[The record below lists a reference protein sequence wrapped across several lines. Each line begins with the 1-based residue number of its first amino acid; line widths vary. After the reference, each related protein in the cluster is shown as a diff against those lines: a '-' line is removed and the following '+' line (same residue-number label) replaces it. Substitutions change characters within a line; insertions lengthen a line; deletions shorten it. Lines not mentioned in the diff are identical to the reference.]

1 MHTICVI
8 NWIIFGIIFFVSLFR
23 RKLSSFFNYTIVS
36 LFIIGFIAIFL
47 NIINIYECDFSK
59 DLGITSYWRLYY
71 FLFKNFGGLIPI
83 IALIAGAHGSIKDD
97 EERARRNFID
107 YWKNHK

>member
-8 NWIIFGIIFFVSLFR
+8 NWIIVGIILITTLIRREYSTLFFCIDISIGAIL
-23 RKLSSFFNYTIVS
+23 LIAAFFAVTNLYKEEIM
-36 LFIIGFIAIFL
+36 I
-47 NIINIYECDFSK
+47 K
-59 DLGITSYWRLYY
+59 LGINGYFKFCW
-71 FLFKNFGGLIPI
+71 FLFKNFSGILPLVLI
-83 IALIAGAHGSIKDD
+83 IAGAHGSIKDD

>member
-23 RKLSSFFNYTIVS
+23 RKLSSF
-36 LFIIGFIAIFL
+36 FIIGFIAIFL